1 MYFGNC
7 GVKQAGYDYDD
18 KAFEIV
24 FNRIYAI
31 FGSAAPYTLYEDA
44 KPFLRWL
51 RSQGILVGVVSN
63 ASYRYRDVILP
74 LLGLN
79 QVGFYHPFC
88 FNLTETISIHV
99 ISFFVGEE
107 HCHAHISICSVD
119 GAKLVLLTCNVCPT
133 CLFPLRKDYLPG

>member
-44 KPFLRWL
+44 KPFLRWV
-51 RSQGILVGVVSN
+51 RSQGIQVGVVSN

-79 QVGFYHPFC
+79 QVGSPTHSVSISLKHFHPCHQLLCRGGALPCSYKYLFC
-88 FNLTETISIHV
+88 RW
-99 ISFFVGEE
+99 G
-107 HCHAHISICSVD
+107 
-119 GAKLVLLTCNVCPT
+119 
-133 CLFPLRKDYLPG
+133 